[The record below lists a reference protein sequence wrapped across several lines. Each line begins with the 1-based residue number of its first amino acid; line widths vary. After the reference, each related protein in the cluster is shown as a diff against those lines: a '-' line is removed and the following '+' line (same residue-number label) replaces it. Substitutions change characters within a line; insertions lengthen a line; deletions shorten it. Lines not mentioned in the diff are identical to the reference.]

1 MEPVRSKI
9 RRFWPRI
16 AKVVRNGGQCK
27 ITSNSFT
34 HFWPVQ
40 ETLTF
45 HLSNLCTCLEY
56 VSMYYKCCI
65 CITSNNKEWKTS
77 LKATLVSLLIIKQ
90 CSH

>member
-9 RRFWPRI
+9 LRFLARI

-27 ITSNSFT
+27 TTSNSFT

-40 ETLTF
+40 ETDKFHILKTF

-56 VSMYYKCCI
+56 VSRLCI
-65 CITSNNKEWKTS
+65 ISVVYV
-77 LKATLVSLLIIKQ
+77 L
-90 CSH
+90 